1 MTKNQLQYWAN
12 QEMIRSNKAR
22 EMETERSN
30 LMQESL
36 KNKDLN
42 TQRAEHKSKNFERI
56 GKLILGTAN
65 MVGDAAK
72 ALSSIL

>member
-22 EMETERSN
+22 EQETERSN

-36 KNKDLN
+36 KAKDLN
-42 TQRAEHKSKNFERI
+42 IQRAEHRSKNLERV

-65 MVGDAAK
+65 MVGSAAK